1 MSFYPPSLPH
11 PIFLALI
18 QEDDFEFLKIDK
30 DEKRNI
36 FEKITV

>member
-1 MSFYPPSLPH
+1 
-11 PIFLALI
+11 LALI